1 MSATVGPPEG
11 HQTDVAL
18 SGHRPKSLRARLA
31 SALALSLLLAATP
44 CASPASAAQSG
55 EGGQGFL
62 DIALPPG
69 GEMIVE
75 NRRGSVRVE
84 VWSEDHVALAAV
96 VEGAGRAKDRGLP
109 VAVSHTESL
118 LTIKVENAA
127 PAAASPGR
135 RTTRAAASRV
145 APTAPHVATTTPRVD
160 LILRVPASARMKV
173 YTSDGALEVRG
184 LPASLFAQ
192 TISGDLTLSVP
203 AGADASVTAQSL
215 NGSVTVGEGVESDGA
230 GGRTIHGKFQARLGA
245 GGGLSAGGNSDASA
259 HTVNLFSGRGHVSL
273 TTLATDSGD
282 ATAER
287 GSQGAAERVNA
298 RDAGRSA
305 GRGASRAAE
314 QDASGAV
321 VNRARVK
328 DEPEE
333 SPQSPVRRPTPQ
345 PAETPQEV
353 GEDEVVR
360 VESDLVTAN
369 VSVVDRA
376 SGRGLTGLAAGDF
389 RVFEDGVEQ
398 HIEHFES
405 AEAPFDLLLL
415 LDLSGSTAR
424 VTDTIR
430 AAARRFVAA
439 TRSQDRVAIVT
450 FAGEQSVVAP
460 PTSDRAA
467 LYAAIDRIAPP
478 KGDTRL
484 YDSLDFALDY
494 MTRHADPAR
503 RRAVILM
510 SDGLDST
517 LPNVTGVG
525 STLPYNELRSRVQEF
540 DGIVYTVWTST
551 EYEAFSPEDIQPETF
566 DLAHDRLE
574 ELAGAGGGAFY
585 EVEKLEDLAGAYE
598 RVVADLGTVYSLS
611 YRPTNKQ
618 RDGSWRAIRVTLP
631 RHPNAVARG
640 RRGYF
645 AK

>member
-1 MSATVGPPEG
+1 MKTLKV
-11 HQTDVAL
+11 V
-18 SGHRPKSLRARLA
+18 KARLA
-31 SALALSLLLAATP
+31 SALVVSLLLAATP
-44 CASPASAAQSG
+44 CVSTARAAQSV
-55 EGGQGFL
+55 EGGGQSFL
-62 DIALPPG
+62 NIALPPS
-69 GEMIVE
+69 GEMLVE

-84 VWSEDHVALAAV
+84 VWAEDHVALAADV
-96 VEGAGRAKDRGLP
+96 QGAGRARGRGLP
-109 VAVSHTESL
+109 VAVSHTETL
-118 LTIKVENAA
+118 LTIKVTDAA
-127 PAAASPGR
+127 PAAALAR
-135 RTTRAAASRV
+135 RTLKAGARRMSKAV
-145 APTAPHVATTTPRVD
+145 VPRVD

-173 YTSDGALEVRG
+173 YTSDGALEIRG
-184 LPASLFAQ
+184 LPASLVAQ
-192 TISGDLTLSVP
+192 TISGDLTLALP
-203 AGADASVTAQSL
+203 AGSEANLTAQSL
-215 NGSVTVGEGVESDGA
+215 NGAVTLGEGVESEGA
-230 GGRTIHGKFQARLGA
+230 GGRVVRGKFQARLGA
-245 GGGLSAGGNSDASA
+245 GGSPGAGSR
-259 HTVNLFSGRGHVSL
+259 TVNLFSGRGHISL
-273 TTLATDSGD
+273 TTLSAEAGD

-287 GSQGAAERVNA
+287 GNQDTPERVRG
-298 RDAGRSA
+298 RDAGRST
-305 GRGASRAAE
+305 GQDSSRVAA
-314 QDASGAV
+314 
-321 VNRARVK
+321 NRARVK
-328 DEPEE
+328 DAPEE
-333 SPQSPVRRPTPQ
+333 TPLTPARRPTPQ

-360 VESDLVTAN
+360 VESDLVTVN

-376 SGRGLTGLAAGDF
+376 SGRGLVGLSAGDF
-389 RVFEDGVEQ
+389 KVFEDGVEQ
-398 HIEHFES
+398 HVEHFES
-405 AEAPFDLLLL
+405 ADAPFDLLLL

-439 TRSQDRVAIVT
+439 TRAQDRVAIVT
-450 FAGEQSVVAP
+450 FAGEQSVVSP

-467 LYAAIDRIAPP
+467 LANAIDRIATP

-484 YDSLDFALDY
+484 YDSLDFALGY
-494 MTRHADPAR
+494 MTRNADPAR

-540 DGIVYTVWTST
+540 DGIVYTIWTST

-618 RDGSWRAIRVTLP
+618 RDGSWRAIRITLP
-631 RHPNAVARG
+631 RRSNAVARG

>member
-1 MSATVGPPEG
+1 M
-11 HQTDVAL
+11 
-18 SGHRPKSLRARLA
+18 KARVA
-31 SALALSLLLAATP
+31 SALVVSLLLAATP
-44 CASPASAAQSG
+44 CVSPARAAQSV
-55 EGGQGFL
+55 EGGGGSFL
-62 DIALPPG
+62 NIALPPS
-69 GEMIVE
+69 GEMLVE

-84 VWSEDHVALAAV
+84 VWAEDHVALAADV
-96 VEGAGRAKDRGLP
+96 QGVGRARGRGLP

-118 LTIKVENAA
+118 LTIKATDAA
-127 PAAASPGR
+127 PAATAR
-135 RTTRAAASRV
+135 RTLKAGARRTSKAV
-145 APTAPHVATTTPRVD
+145 APRVD
-160 LILRVPASARMKV
+160 LVLRVPASARMKV

-184 LPASLFAQ
+184 LPASLVAQ
-192 TISGDLTLSVP
+192 TISGDLTLALP
-203 AGADASVTAQSL
+203 AGSEANLTAQSL
-215 NGSVTVGEGVESDGA
+215 NGAVTLGEGVESE
-230 GGRTIHGKFQARLGA
+230 GGRVVRGKFQARLGA
-245 GGGLSAGGNSDASA
+245 GGSAGAGSP
-259 HTVNLFSGRGHVSL
+259 TVNLFSGRGHISL
-273 TTLATDSGD
+273 TTLSAEAGD
-282 ATAER
+282 AAAGRSAQGVNER
-287 GSQGAAERVNA
+287 ASG
-298 RDAGRSA
+298 RDAGR
-305 GRGASRAAE
+305 AA
-314 QDASGAV
+314 DRTMA
-321 VNRARVK
+321 NRQRVK
-328 DEPEE
+328 DEDEE
-333 SPQSPVRRPTPQ
+333 AASAPVRRPTPQ

-360 VESDLVTAN
+360 VESDLVTVN
-369 VSVVDRA
+369 VSVVERA
-376 SGRGLTGLAAGDF
+376 SGRGLVGLSAGDF
-389 RVFEDGVEQ
+389 KVFEDGVEQ

-405 AEAPFDLLLL
+405 ADAPFDLLLL

-439 TRSQDRVAIVT
+439 TRAQDRVAIVT
-450 FAGEQSVVAP
+450 FAGEQSVVSP
-460 PTSDRAA
+460 PTSNRAA
-467 LYAAIDRIAPP
+467 LANAIDRIATP

-484 YDSLDFALDY
+484 YDSLDFALGY
-494 MTRHADPAR
+494 MTRNADPAR

-574 ELAGAGGGAFY
+574 ELAQAGGGAFY

-631 RHPNAVARG
+631 RHSNAVARG

>member
-1 MSATVGPPEG
+1 VRTLKV
-11 HQTDVAL
+11 V
-18 SGHRPKSLRARLA
+18 KARLA
-31 SALALSLLLAATP
+31 SALVVSLLLAATP
-44 CASPASAAQSG
+44 CVSPARAAQSV
-55 EGGQGFL
+55 EGGGGSFL
-62 DIALPPG
+62 NIALPPS
-69 GEMIVE
+69 GEMLVE

-84 VWSEDHVALAAV
+84 VWAEDHVALAADV
-96 VEGAGRAKDRGLP
+96 QGEVRARGRGLP

-118 LTIKVENAA
+118 LTIKVTDAA
-127 PAAASPGR
+127 PAAAPSR
-135 RTTRAAASRV
+135 RTLKAGAGRMSKAAA
-145 APTAPHVATTTPRVD
+145 PRVD
-160 LILRVPASARMKV
+160 LILRVPASARLKV

-184 LPASLFAQ
+184 LPASLSAQ
-192 TISGDLTLSVP
+192 TISGDLTLALP
-203 AGADASVTAQSL
+203 AGSDANLTAQSL
-215 NGSVTVGEGVESDGA
+215 NGAVTLGEGVESEGA
-230 GGRTIHGKFQARLGA
+230 GGRVVRGKFQARLGA
-245 GGGLSAGGNSDASA
+245 GGSPGAGGP
-259 HTVNLFSGRGHVSL
+259 TVNLFSGRGHISL
-273 TTLATDSGD
+273 TTLSAEASD
-282 ATAER
+282 ASAGR
-287 GSQGAAERVNA
+287 SAQGATERA
-298 RDAGRSA
+298 SGRDAGRA
-305 GRGASRAAE
+305 ADRATA
-314 QDASGAV
+314 
-321 VNRARVK
+321 NRQRVK
-328 DEPEE
+328 DADEE
-333 SPQSPVRRPTPQ
+333 SPSTPVRRPTPQ

-353 GEDEVVR
+353 DEDEVVR
-360 VESDLVTAN
+360 VESDLVTVN

-376 SGRGLTGLAAGDF
+376 SGRGLVGLSAGDF
-389 RVFEDGVEQ
+389 KVFEDGVEQ
-398 HIEHFES
+398 HVEHFES
-405 AEAPFDLLLL
+405 ADAPFDLLLL

-439 TRSQDRVAIVT
+439 TRAQDRVAIVT
-450 FAGEQSVVAP
+450 FAGEQSVVSP

-467 LYAAIDRIAPP
+467 LANAIDRIATP

-484 YDSLDFALDY
+484 YDSLDFALGY
-494 MTRHADPAR
+494 MTRNADPAR

-631 RHPNAVARG
+631 RHSNAVARG

>member
-1 MSATVGPPEG
+1 MS
-11 HQTDVAL
+11 
-18 SGHRPKSLRARLA
+18 RRARLA
-31 SALALSLLLAATP
+31 SALVLSLLLAAT
-44 CASPASAAQSG
+44 ARVVPASVAQSG
-55 EGGQGFL
+55 ESGQDFL

-69 GEMIVE
+69 GEMLVE
-75 NRRGSVRVE
+75 NRRGGVRVE

-96 VEGAGRAKDRGLP
+96 VEGAGRARGRGLP

-118 LTIKVENAA
+118 LSIKVENAA
-127 PAAASPGR
+127 PVAAAPGR
-135 RTTRAAASRV
+135 RATRAAAPRV
-145 APTAPHVATTTPRVD
+145 NPTAPRVD
-160 LILRVPASARMKV
+160 LTLRVPASARMKV

-184 LPASLFAQ
+184 LPASLVAQ
-192 TISGDLTLSVP
+192 TISGDLTLALP
-203 AGADASVTAQSL
+203 AGSDASITAQSL
-215 NGSVTVGEGVESDGA
+215 NGAVTLGEGVEAEGA
-230 GGRTIHGKFQARLGA
+230 AGRVVRGKFQARLGA
-245 GGGLSAGGNSDASA
+245 GGGLGAGA
-259 HTVNLFSGRGHVSL
+259 HSVNLFSGRGHVSL
-273 TTLATDSGD
+273 TTLSADAGD
-282 ATAER
+282 AAAER
-287 GSQGAAERVNA
+287 GAEGAT
-298 RDAGRSA
+298 GR
-305 GRGASRAAE
+305 
-314 QDASGAV
+314 DASGAAM
-321 VNRARVK
+321 NRPRVK
-328 DEPEE
+328 DEAEE
-333 SPQSPVRRPTPQ
+333 SPPAPARTPAPQ

-360 VESDLVTAN
+360 VESDLVTEN

-376 SGRGLTGLAAGDF
+376 SGRGLVGLSAGDF

-439 TRSQDRVAIVT
+439 TRAQDRVAIVT
-450 FAGEQSVVAP
+450 FAGEQSVVSP

-467 LYAAIDRIAPP
+467 LNAAIDRIAPP
-478 KGDTRL
+478 KGDTKL
-484 YDSLDFALDY
+484 YDSLDFAMGY
-494 MTRHADPAR
+494 MTRNADPAR

-551 EYEAFSPEDIQPETF
+551 EYEAFSPLDIQPETF

-631 RHPNAVARG
+631 RHSNAVARG